1 MKIIVKT
8 TYIETVHSETSRCS
22 DGHYKQCDYTNSI
35 NIYADSDQLS
45 VIVAKEITNFINEH
59 TNHGNDKVWDWSYK
73 GIATEETDVVL
84 TKKLI
89 ALLGS
94 QSFEQSE
101 DSVAC
106 NVLLNKIA
114 TTIYNKHNSDIS
126 TLKHKQSEIH
136 KKYLRV
142 SEKSKANFAIKT
154 FYENETHYP
163 VNLKMPDFDEYLLD
177 FAMNAD
183 NIDFLDYLIS
193 IGANTVSNIDTFAL
207 WLCEK
212 GKFEHLNLFVN
223 LKEKKLE
230 KSNFWHLQEN
240 ESYKDCGFGD
250 KLTIN
255 FLLNTIS
262 HNKLELFFEY
272 GKLPNGQ
279 YPLRLWDRRSNSSCT
294 YVGSFAL
301 SKSNNETIKVLAEN
315 NIKFFYWLNEL
326 DERCF
331 KDNELADLFLRK
343 APTDSL
349 YTLLKA
355 GRTDYIKELI
365 KMNCYDFSDVE
376 LSKFRQFFKPENDY
390 IIQSLATK
398 SNRCL
403 SKKIS
408 EPRKTFSDP
417 FGYVMVD
424 SVIETYIKLK
434 RFNFA
439 EQLFEVSNKNEIIS
453 SDSGRLLFTLCKYDI
468 KFESNHFKEILLQFI
483 LEDDLKGLLC
493 IAVASDNQNLLNL
506 LIPKVKDI
514 NFPIPESI
522 SYLHNHTCFGLS
534 EFGAIYKNID
544 KEYKTGTL
552 LHLIVGSG
560 RCLSIELIQLLI
572 NNGIDKFKKNHLGK
586 VAFDCLRSGKA
597 NDSQAKE
604 LAEILYVEGCDICY
618 NNGDLFYFLR
628 NTELPVVKRFENYTN
643 NGINAINAY
652 EANDNEALEFFISCG
667 AKIETLKKEVELK
680 YNKKKSK
687 IQPNT
692 TEFIDTS
699 PTQKELDDMYRDA
712 FDGFDDAVWNI
723 D

>member
-1 MKIIVKT
+1 MKIIVT
-8 TYIETVHSETSRCS
+8 STYAETVQSTTTRCS

-45 VIVAKEITNFINEH
+45 VIVAKEITNFINKH
-59 TNHGNDKVWDWSYK
+59 TNHGHDKVWDWSYK
-73 GIATEETDVVL
+73 GTSTEEINVVL
-84 TKKLI
+84 TEKLI

-94 QSFEQSE
+94 QSFEQPE

-106 NVLLNKIA
+106 NVLLNEIA
-114 TTIYNKHNSDIS
+114 STIYNKHNSDIS
-126 TLKHKQSEIH
+126 ALRRKQSEIH

-142 SEKSKANFAIKT
+142 SEKCKANFVIKM
-154 FYENETHYP
+154 FLENETHYQ
-163 VNLKMPDFDEYLLD
+163 VNSKMPDFDEFLLD

-193 IGANTVSNIDTFAL
+193 IGAKTVSNTDSFTL

-212 GKFEHLNLFVN
+212 GKFEHLYQFVN
-223 LKEKKLE
+223 VKEKKLE
-230 KSNFWHLQEN
+230 ESNYYNSQKN
-240 ESYKDCGFGD
+240 EYYKDCGFGD
-250 KLTIN
+250 KFIVN
-255 FLLNTIS
+255 FLLNTIA
-262 HNKLELFFEY
+262 HNKPELFFEF

-279 YPLRLWDRRSNSSCT
+279 YPLRLWDRNSNPSST
-294 YVGSFAL
+294 LIGQYAL
-301 SKSNNETIKVLAEN
+301 SKSNNETIKVLADN
-315 NIKFFYWLNEL
+315 NIKYFYWLNKL

-331 KDNELADLFLRK
+331 KDDELTDLFLKK

-349 YTLLKA
+349 YTLFKA
-355 GRTDYIKELI
+355 GRTDFIKKLI
-365 KMNCYDFSDVE
+365 EMNCSDFSEVE
-376 LSKFRQFFKPENDY
+376 LSKFRQFFIPENDY
-390 IIQSLATK
+390 IIKSIASKTTLSLAK
-398 SNRCL
+398 R
-403 SKKIS
+403 IY
-408 EPRKTFSDP
+408 EPRETYSYLPMENF
-417 FGYVMVD
+417 MVD
-424 SVIETYIKLK
+424 SVIEIYMKQQ
-434 RFNFA
+434 RFHFA
-439 EQLFEVSNKNEIIS
+439 KQLFEISNKNEEVTS
-453 SDSGRLLFTLCKYDI
+453 YDAGRLLFKLCKYDV
-468 KFESNHFKEILLQFI
+468 ELGANDFKELLLEYI
-483 LEDDLKGLLC
+483 KEDDLTKLMSIAFFENNPHLLKF
-493 IAVASDNQNLLNL
+493 IV
-506 LIPKVKDI
+506 PKVKDVNSPVHKYI
-514 NFPIPESI
+514 G
-522 SYLHNHTCFGLS
+522 HFGLANPKQS
-534 EFGAIYKNID
+534 YSYHRKD
-544 KEYKTGTL
+544 KDSKDGTL
-552 LHLIVGSG
+552 LHSMVSFGK
-560 RCLSIELIQLLI
+560 CLSVELIQFLI
-572 NNGIDKFKKNHLGK
+572 NAGVDITKSNNDGK
-586 VAFDCLRSGKA
+586 VAFDCLRSGKT